1 MSDDKQPG
9 VDAVID
15 QVVADQDG
23 GLSSIKE
30 TLGKAQKALDGART
44 TMQSAYGKAVE
55 RSHEA
60 TERTRIHLEDAKRHL
75 AEAKVKM
82 NSMAAKTKEQAEV
95 LYNKTTEQYEQ
106 LAEKSRELYTRVR
119 DRVADIDF
127 KEKGD
132 QVLDY
137 IRENPGKAVLIALA
151 TGFLVGYV
159 TRPRD

>member
-1 MSDDKQPG
+1 MSDEKTPS

-23 GLSSIKE
+23 GLSGFKDA
-30 TLGKAQKALDGART
+30 LGKAQKALDGART

-55 RSHEA
+55 RGHEA
-60 TERTRIHLEDAKRHL
+60 AERTRIHLEDAKRHM

-95 LYNKTTEQYEQ
+95 MYETTKEQYDQ
-106 LAEKSRELYTRVR
+106 LAQKSREIYTRVR
-119 DRVADIDF
+119 EKVAEIDF

-137 IRENPGKAVLIALA
+137 IRENPGKSVLIALA

>member
-1 MSDDKQPG
+1 MSDEKQPS

-23 GLSSIKE
+23 GMSSMKE
-30 TLGKAQKALDGART
+30 TLGKAQRALEGART
-44 TMQSAYGKAVE
+44 TMQGAYGKAVE
-55 RSHEA
+55 RGHEA
-60 TERTRIHLEDAKRHL
+60 AERTRIHLEDARRHL
-75 AEAKVKM
+75 AEAKVTM
-82 NSMAAKTKEQAEV
+82 NSMAAKTKEQAEAM
-95 LYNKTTEQYEQ
+95 YEKTKDQYDQ

-119 DRVADIDF
+119 DRVAEIDF

-137 IRENPGKAVLIALA
+137 IRENPGKSVLIALA